1 MKNINLSNIL
11 VLVLL
16 IIVIVQYCS
25 PPKTID
31 PNRDTI
37 IIDGKEH
44 EVIDRKSD
52 TTDIIKIDTGTNT
65 NLIPKEIVYR
75 DKIVEKIMVVEKF
88 VEVDTTEILRDYF
101 AKRVY
106 NDVIHF
112 ADSLG
117 NITII
122 DTVSENRITSR
133 THRIEYTERTIDNT
147 IIVKE
152 PKRNEVYYGF
162 KSALDKNQL
171 VSSVSTG
178 LLIKNKSEKIISLNI
193 GVRNNAVFN
202 NSVEPY
208 VEGGLFWKIKLG
220 KRR

>member
-1 MKNINLSNIL
+1 MKNNVITLNNIII
-11 VLVLL
+11 LVLL
-16 IIVIVQYCS
+16 IIIVVQYCS

-31 PNRDTI
+31 PNIDTI

-44 EVIDRKSD
+44 EVLDRKSD

-65 NLIPKEIVYR
+65 NLIPKEIIYR
-75 DKIVEKIMVVEKF
+75 DKVVEKIVEKF
-88 VEVDTTEILRDYF
+88 VDVDTTEILRDYF
-101 AKRVY
+101 AKKVY
-106 NDVIHF
+106 SDVIYF

-117 NITII
+117 NISIV

-152 PKRNEVYYGF
+152 PKRNEIYYGF
-162 KSALDKNQL
+162 KTALDKNQL

-178 LLIKNKSEKIISLNI
+178 LLIKNKREKIISLNVGI
-193 GVRNNAVFN
+193 RNNAIFN
-202 NSVEPY
+202 DNIEPY

-220 KRR
+220 KKR